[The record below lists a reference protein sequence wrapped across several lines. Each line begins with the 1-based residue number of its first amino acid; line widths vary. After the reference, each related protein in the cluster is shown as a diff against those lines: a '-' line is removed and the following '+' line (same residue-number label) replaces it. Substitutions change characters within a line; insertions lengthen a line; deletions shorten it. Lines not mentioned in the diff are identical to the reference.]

1 MWIRGTV
8 AAVAVMAALDA
19 VAGWPV
25 GTAAVGVV
33 GPSGVLAR
41 TGPSERS
48 FRLASVTKLLTAL
61 ATLVA
66 VEEQTLGLDD
76 PAGPRGATVR
86 HLLAHASG
94 LPFEGAEPVSAP
106 GTRRIYSNTGFEVLA
121 ATVSERAGVDF
132 EEYVREAVLGPVAM
146 EGTTLAGSAAA
157 GTTESS
163 LSDLLALAAELL
175 APTIVAPSTLDAATE
190 VAFPGLDGVL
200 PGFGRQS
207 PNDWGLGLEVRGTK
221 SPHWTGTRNSSATF
235 GHFGAAGT
243 FVWVDPAVRLACV
256 GLTDREFGPWAVQA
270 WPRLADAVLDEFA

>member
-1 MWIRGTV
+1 MAVGT
-8 AAVAVMAALDA
+8 ALDA
-19 VAGWPV
+19 VMDWPV
-25 GTAAVGVV
+25 GAAAVGVL
-33 GPSGVLAR
+33 GRDGVLAR

-48 FRLASVTKLLTAL
+48 FRLASVTKVLTAL

-66 VEEQTLGLDD
+66 VEEQTVGLDD
-76 PAGPRGATVR
+76 AAGPPGATVR

-94 LPFEGAEPVSAP
+94 LPFEGTEPVSAP

-132 EEYVREAVLGPVAM
+132 EEYVREAVLRPVAM
-146 EGTTLAGSAAA
+146 DGTTLAGSAAA
-157 GTTESS
+157 GTTKSS

-175 APTIVAPSTLDAATE
+175 EPTIVAPSTLHAAIE

-207 PNDWGLGLEVRGTK
+207 PNDWGLGLELRGTK
-221 SPHWTGTRNSSATF
+221 SPHWTGARNSPATF

-243 FVWVDPAVRLACV
+243 FLWVDPAVRLACV
-256 GLTDREFGPWAVQA
+256 GLTDREFGAWAVQA
-270 WPRLADAVLDEFA
+270 WPRLADAVIDEFA